1 VDEFAAKI
9 IALGGRDPRNGMP
22 FFIPSVD
29 NTRSSRF
36 GDAKKGEVFRV
47 PSLER
52 LVNDGEPYSCENTTV
67 VIRVTN
73 TAKTLTV
80 EEWGEAKAYRPKA

>member
-1 VDEFAAKI
+1 
-9 IALGGRDPRNGMP
+9 MP
-22 FFIPSVD
+22 FFIPSMHSTLD
-29 NTRSSRF
+29 SRF
-36 GDAKKGEVFRV
+36 GDAKKGEIFRV

-73 TAKTLTV
+73 TPKTLTV
-80 EEWGEAKAYRPKA
+80 KEWDGAKAYRPKA